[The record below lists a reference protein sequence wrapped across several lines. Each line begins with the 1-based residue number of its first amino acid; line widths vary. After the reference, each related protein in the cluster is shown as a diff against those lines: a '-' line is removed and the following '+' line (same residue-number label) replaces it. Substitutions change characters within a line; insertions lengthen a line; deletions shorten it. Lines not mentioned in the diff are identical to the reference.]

1 MKKRCIQEWLDL
13 WGEWERAGS
22 NYTKHLQPKS
32 CMLSLG
38 GAVVVRI
45 DAPPPPNL
53 SDDDA
58 RFICS
63 VMAKIKS
70 ESPYNYRVLR
80 LRYLNGLSV
89 PRLKAFLKV
98 GQDKCYELLGA
109 AELLAEETIQNCINS
124 QPVRKYK

>member
-1 MKKRCIQEWLDL
+1 MKKRNIQEWLDL
-13 WGEWERAGS
+13 WGEWERVGS

-45 DAPPPPNL
+45 DAPPPPEL

-58 RFICS
+58 RFICFI
-63 VMAKIKS
+63 MAQIKS
-70 ESPYNYRVLR
+70 ESPYNYRVLK
-80 LRYLNGLSV
+80 LRYLSGLSI
-89 PRLKAFLKV
+89 PRLRAFLKV
-98 GQDKCYELLGA
+98 GQDKCYELLNA
-109 AELLAEETIQNCINS
+109 AEMYADEALQNCINT